1 MVISLL
7 KDYSVW
13 LAELVL
19 VIDVKAVLVYCVHAD
34 AGQSPLDHGLCA
46 MITICNL
53 SNPRLHDSLQWML
66 MKAVMLLLRIA
77 SYKAQIMGSSSL
89 KVS

>member
-1 MVISLL
+1 MVIFSP
-7 KDYSVW
+7 KDYSLW

-19 VIDVKAVLVYCVHAD
+19 AIDVKTVLVYCVHAD
-34 AGQSPLDHGLCA
+34 AGQSPHDHGLCA

-53 SNPRLHDSLQWML
+53 CYPRLYESLQWML
-66 MKAVMLLLRIA
+66 MKAVMLLLRIT

>member
-1 MVISLL
+1 MVISSP

-34 AGQSPLDHGLCA
+34 AGQSPLDHGLCS

-53 SNPRLHDSLQWML
+53 SHPRLYDSLQWML
-66 MKAVMLLLRIA
+66 MKEVMLLLRIA